1 MIYIKLCYVLNSNQP
16 IKVAHIQKLTNQSV
30 FNGKQFFQWK
40 LEKFEARNVPIEK
53 NRDEGSGK
61 YILLDIAKYLR
72 I

>member
-1 MIYIKLCYVLNSNQP
+1 M
-16 IKVAHIQKLTNQSV
+16 